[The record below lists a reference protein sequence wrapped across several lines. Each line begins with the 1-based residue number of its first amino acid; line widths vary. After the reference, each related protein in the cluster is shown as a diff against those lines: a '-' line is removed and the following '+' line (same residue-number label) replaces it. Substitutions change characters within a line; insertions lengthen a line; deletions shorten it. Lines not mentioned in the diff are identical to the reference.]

1 LGGAPTPVG
10 YRAGVRYRL
19 EHNDVRAIASLLRER
34 QLLAGLSALCPRP
47 RTAHAVFSVRDPG
60 PLAVTA
66 RKLLKRAR
74 R

>member
-1 LGGAPTPVG
+1 
-10 YRAGVRYRL
+10 VRYRL
-19 EHNDVRAIASLLRER
+19 EHNDLRAIASLMREG

-60 PLAVTA
+60 PLMVTA
-66 RKLLKRAR
+66 HKLVQRAR